1 MTAATRAGPQVRSDK
16 SISTENSPVPFKIN
30 SNSAVVRASVDANPD
45 VYIYRRYGGVCGA
58 GNMTQSGYRPENADY
73 IEKLTKVING
83 RRIGR
88 DPFTISLDTLAAAGH
103 GPRRTS
109 QIVAAFG
116 DVPLVDGIRRHKDLR
131 RQCHACAENLAEVR
145 RCAVIDCPIWPY
157 RGGRVAKTHDAG
169 VELPAADVLG
179 DLPWWLLSRAVDLPD
194 RVTEEHLTGVQRS
207 GLVVEVQRVDAGQVG
222 CQHLDGGVVV
232 LSIQQAAGVEPGP
245 GHFAVGADGDVVSLA
260 IVRVYQGAHF
270 AAVDVDL
277 IDAVADH
284 AAGEQTALL
293 VDGQAVNALERRGG
307 DNLFGCGVVGG

>member
-1 MTAATRAGPQVRSDK
+1 MPIVLIDLFELSV
-16 SISTENSPVPFKIN
+16 E
-30 SNSAVVRASVDANPD
+30 SVDGVEVAFG
-45 VYIYRRYGGVCGA
+45 VEIGGGRDREVA
-58 GNMTQSGYRPENADY
+58 GNDLDVAVSRVDSHYLTFEPE
-73 IEKLTKVING
+73 
-83 RRIGR
+83 R
-88 DPFTISLDTLAAAGH
+88 S
-103 GPRRTS
+103 
-109 QIVAAFG
+109 
-116 DVPLVDGIRRHKDLR
+116 
-131 RQCHACAENLAEVR
+131 
-145 RCAVIDCPIWPY
+145 
-157 RGGRVAKTHDAG
+157 
-169 VELPAADVLG
+169 VEAADVLG

-260 IVRVYQGAHF
+260 IVRAYQGAHL

>member
-157 RGGRVAKTHDAG
+157 RLGRNPHNPRRGTNPFAPRSKG
-169 VELPAADVLG
+169 R
-179 DLPWWLLSRAVDLPD
+179 SSNVDLSQG
-194 RVTEEHLTGVQRS
+194 E
-207 GLVVEVQRVDAGQVG
+207 
-222 CQHLDGGVVV
+222 
-232 LSIQQAAGVEPGP
+232 
-245 GHFAVGADGDVVSLA
+245 VGARSKVSSPGTAELRPKESGTSGKGDRKVKFG
-260 IVRVYQGAHF
+260 GAF
-270 AAVDVDL
+270 PLNSRDDPS
-277 IDAVADH
+277 
-284 AAGEQTALL
+284 
-293 VDGQAVNALERRGG
+293 
-307 DNLFGCGVVGG
+307 